1 MDQDGT
7 RATAPSNYL
16 TRSLAPVRCERDD
29 GHITAVEAV
38 SPGAQVM
45 FLDRLRERDQI
56 DHVLASAAQGMSAV
70 LVLQGEAGAGKTA
83 LLDYAIDSAGDLDVI
98 RLVGI
103 ESEAELG
110 FAALHQLLLP
120 YLGDLDSLPARLR
133 QALATAFGL
142 SDGGPPDRFLVGLA
156 SLTLLSGAA
165 TARSLLCVVDDAQWL
180 DQESAGVLAFVARR
194 LHADGIGML
203 FAVRDPSSRRVSLDG
218 LPSLRVPGL
227 RPADARQLLA
237 SATADTVNNE
247 VSDQIIAR
255 TRGNPLA
262 LIELGRELAPGQL
275 TGEISLP
282 EPLPLGQS
290 LQARFLSQV
299 RRLPAATQVLLLT
312 AAADPTGDPA
322 LLWRAG
328 QHLGFGTQAAGPA
341 EADEL
346 VTIGPSLRFRHP
358 LVRSAIYHGATI
370 RDRQRVHQ
378 ALAEATD
385 PASGADL
392 RAWHRS
398 EAATEPEEAI
408 AAELEQAAERARKR
422 GGWAATAAY
431 LTRSAALT
439 PDAAERL
446 RRVLAAAQAENTA
459 GAALR
464 AQTLLDSV
472 AGDLDD
478 PHQRIAAQR
487 LQGAIHYALMQP
499 AKTAAI
505 LLDAARQI
513 APVDAGQA
521 RDALLDALAASRVSG
536 RLAANGAAGA
546 DIARAV
552 RSMPPAPQSAGS
564 IGDLLLDG
572 DTALLLDGHEAAAPQ
587 LRRAVTI
594 LQEAPMDSADLL
606 TWTGIGCWAAGALGD
621 DTALY
626 SLGSRLEAQAR
637 EQGAV
642 PALSNALIFT
652 GTSALFAGALGQ
664 ARAHFTEREA
674 IEESRGDD
682 CGVGEV
688 LVLAWQGVVT
698 ETRTQAAAAAR
709 VATENGLGWKLVW
722 LEYALAVLELGR
734 GHYEQALASA
744 PYGYDENVILSAF
757 ALPDLIEAAVR
768 CGQLD
773 FARDA
778 LDRVGRRAAASPTPL
793 ALGLL
798 ARSRA
803 LLTEGPDA
811 EALYQEAITHL
822 GQAQG
827 VSNLARAHLLY
838 GEWLRRDK
846 RRRDAREHLRA
857 AHGMFE
863 TMGAGAF
870 AERARL
876 ELAATGQTARKRA
889 PGHNG
894 DLTAQEFQV
903 AVLAAAGSTNLEIAE
918 QLFISP
924 KTVDYHLGKVFRKV
938 GVGSRRQLANVPLDR
953 PRDD

>member
-1 MDQDGT
+1 
-7 RATAPSNYL
+7 
-16 TRSLAPVRCERDD
+16 
-29 GHITAVEAV
+29 
-38 SPGAQVM
+38 M
-45 FLDRLRERDQI
+45 FLDRLSERAQI
-56 DHVLASAAQGMSAV
+56 DHVLASAGQGMSAV

-98 RLVGI
+98 RVVGI

-120 YLGDLDSLPARLR
+120 YLGRLDSLPAPLR
-133 QALATAFGL
+133 QALATAFGIRE
-142 SDGGPPDRFLVGLA
+142 GGPPDRFLVGLA

-180 DQESAGVLAFVARR
+180 DQESARVVAFVARR

-203 FAVRDPSSRRVSLDG
+203 FAVRDPSNRHASLDG
-218 LPSLRVPGL
+218 LPSLRVSGL
-227 RPADARQLLA
+227 RPAKARQLLA
-237 SATADTVNNE
+237 SATADTVNSE
-247 VSDQIIAR
+247 VSEQIITR
-255 TRGNPLA
+255 TSGNPLA

-282 EPLPLGQS
+282 EPLPLGRS

-312 AAADPTGDPA
+312 AAADPTGEPA

-346 VTIGPSLRFRHP
+346 VTIGPTLTFRHP

-398 EAATEPEEAI
+398 EATTEPEEAL
-408 AAELEQAAERARKR
+408 AAELEQAAGRARSR
-422 GGWAATAAY
+422 GGWAATADY

-459 GAALR
+459 GASLR
-464 AQTLLDSV
+464 AQALLDSV

-478 PHQRIAAQR
+478 PHQRIVAQR
-487 LQGAIHYALMQP
+487 LQGAIYYALMQP

-536 RLAANGAAGA
+536 RLAATGASGA

-552 RSMPPAPQSAGS
+552 RSMPQAPRSAGS
-564 IGDLLLDG
+564 IGDLLLDA
-572 DTALLLDGHEAAAPQ
+572 DTTLLLDGHEAAASQ
-587 LRRAVTI
+587 LSRAVAI
-594 LQEAPMDSADLL
+594 LREAPMESADLL

-621 DTALY
+621 DVALY

-652 GTSALFAGALGQ
+652 GTSELFAGALGR
-664 ARAHFTEREA
+664 ARALFTEREA
-674 IEESRGDD
+674 IEEAREDD

-688 LVLAWQGVVT
+688 LVLAWQGQVRD
-698 ETRTQAAAAAR
+698 TRTQAVAAAR
-709 VATENGLGWKLVW
+709 LATESGLGWKLVW
-722 LEYALAVLELGR
+722 LEYALAVLELGL

-798 ARSRA
+798 GRSRA
-803 LLTEGPDA
+803 LLAEGPDA
-811 EALYQEAITHL
+811 EPLYQEAITHL
-822 GQAQG
+822 RHARG
-827 VSNLARAHLLY
+827 VSHLARTHLLY

-857 AHGMFE
+857 AHSMFE

-876 ELAATGQTARKRA
+876 ELAATGQTARKRT

-894 DLTAQEFQV
+894 DLTPQELQV
-903 AVLAAAGSTNLEIAE
+903 AVLAAAGSTNPEIAA

-938 GVGSRRQLANVPLDR
+938 GVGSRRQLASVPLGR
-953 PRDD
+953 A